1 MRWFKIFLFCPI
13 LIFARDTLSAQ
24 NPQESDFEEIAKED
38 TAVSWQNDNPT
49 FARHDSLLSLEMRAY
64 QIVDADT
71 QLSNT
76 WNYAPDSVPFF
87 DDSIYQARLL
97 EMSKHT
103 PFNFHYNKAVQT
115 EINSYAN
122 IYRKHVSKMLGK
134 SQYYFPL
141 FEEILD
147 QYDLPLELKYLAIV
161 ESALKPHARSRSAAT
176 GLWQFMYN
184 TGKIYDLKVTS
195 YIDER
200 SDPIQSTIAAC
211 EYFTFLYKMFNDWD
225 LVLAAYNGGPG
236 YVSRAMRRTGATDYW
251 SVRPFL
257 RTETQRYVPKF
268 IAINYIM
275 TYAYAHNIFPT
286 PYQYTQAETD
296 TISITQ
302 SMTFETIS
310 EILDIPLVV
319 LQELNPMYKKAL
331 IPVGKNKSALLKL
344 PREKMGDFI
353 TNEEQ
358 IYAISI
364 EQQKPYV
371 EEDAPIIHRVVSGDY
386 LGKIAKQYNTSVSRL
401 MSWNNLKNSRLRV
414 GQKLVVYINPDNA
427 STSKTNI
434 TSTSKVTIE
443 YTVRSGDTLWGIAKK
458 YSGVSVSQLEKLNN
472 ISASDLK
479 PGIKI
484 QIPKS

>member
-1 MRWFKIFLFCPI
+1 MSWFKIFLFLPV
-13 LIFARDTLSAQ
+13 LAFANNTLSLQ
-24 NPQESDFEEIAKED
+24 HPTVTSLIDTIKTD
-38 TAVSWQNDNPT
+38 TAISWLNDNPT
-49 FARHDSLLSLEMRAY
+49 FTRHDSLLALEMRTY
-64 QIVDADT
+64 QLVEVDT
-71 QLSNT
+71 QVLNI

-87 DDSIYQARLL
+87 EDSIYQERLL

-103 PFNFHYNKAVQT
+103 PFKLHYNKAVQT
-115 EINSYAN
+115 EINRYAKT
-122 IYRKHVSKMLGK
+122 YRKHVSQMLGK

-141 FEEILD
+141 FEELLD
-147 QYDLPLELKYLAIV
+147 EYDLPLEFKYLAIV

-211 EYFTFLYKMFNDWD
+211 EYFTFLYKMFNDWE

-236 YVSRAMRRTGATDYW
+236 YVSRAMRKTGATDYW

-268 IAINYIM
+268 IAVNYIM
-275 TYAYAHNIFPT
+275 TYASAHNIYPT
-286 PYQYTQAETD
+286 PYLYTQADTD

-310 EILDIPLVV
+310 ETLDIPVEV
-319 LQELNPMYKKAL
+319 LRELNPMYKKDL

-344 PREKMGDFI
+344 PRAKMGDFI

-364 EQQKPYV
+364 KEQKPYV
-371 EEDAPIIHRVVSGDY
+371 EDDAPTIHLVESGEF

-401 MSWNNLKNSRLRV
+401 MSWNNLKNSSLQV
-414 GQKLVVYINPDNA
+414 GQKLVVYINPDTA
-427 STSKTNI
+427 PTPKSK
-434 TSTSKVTIE
+434 SSYKGMIE
-443 YTVRSGDTLWGIAKK
+443 YTVKAGDTLWGIAKK
-458 YSGVSVSQLEKLNN
+458 HSGVSVSQIEKLNN
-472 ISASDLK
+472 ITASDLK
-479 PGIKI
+479 PGTKI
-484 QIPKS
+484 QIPKD